1 MLPFATKQG
10 QSISYIDSLFLS
22 TSAIC
27 VTGLVSTPLALSEIL
42 SGFGSVLLLL
52 LVEIGG
58 LGFITLVTFA
68 FSFTKRKVGVSTSKL
83 LKEAMNQNSYKEL
96 LPLAKKIV
104 LTSFTIQG
112 VGIILNTIAF
122 LFEGFG
128 FFKALW
134 HALFHTVSAFNNAG
148 FDILGT
154 TSLVDYK
161 GNYLLMI
168 NTSTLILLGGLGFV
182 VMFDILRKRK
192 WKRLNVHSK
201 IVIEMTCIIVIAGTL
216 LLKLSAYNEITW
228 LDALLQIVF
237 ARTAGFYSHDL
248 STLSYAPLI
257 ILMLTM
263 FIGGSPAS
271 IAGGVKTT
279 TVYTIV
285 RSVFCFGRGK
295 AHLIA
300 HNREIKSD
308 SILKS
313 YVLVTISVIF
323 IGLMTF
329 FIVVLQ
335 PGLSLKAVAFEAVS
349 AFATCGTSLGI
360 TSQFNV
366 LSKIAIILL
375 MYFGRLGPITF
386 ISLLNKGMQNDER
399 VRYIEEKIIIG

>member
-1 MLPFATKQG
+1 
-10 QSISYIDSLFLS
+10 LS

-27 VTGLVSTPLALSEIL
+27 VTGLVSTPFALSEIL

-154 TSLVDYK
+154 SSLVNYK
-161 GNYLLMI
+161 NNYLLMI

-201 IVIEMTCIIVIAGTL
+201 IVIEMTGVILIAGTL

-237 ARTAGFYSHDL
+237 ARTAGFYTHDL
-248 STLSYAPLI
+248 SALSYAPLI

-285 RSVFCFGRGK
+285 RSVLCFGRGK
-295 AHLIA
+295 SHLIT
-300 HNREIKSD
+300 HNREIDSD

-313 YVLVTISVIF
+313 YVLVTISIIF

-329 FIVVLQ
+329 LIVV
-335 PGLSLKAVAFEAVS
+335 F
-349 AFATCGTSLGI
+349 
-360 TSQFNV
+360 
-366 LSKIAIILL
+366 
-375 MYFGRLGPITF
+375 
-386 ISLLNKGMQNDER
+386 
-399 VRYIEEKIIIG
+399 